1 MSGQT
6 TATAEVPIID
16 DSDVENTEIF
26 SAMLSA
32 TDTQVMLGEDATS
45 ITILD
50 NDGKELE
57 SYHIIIIIS
66 YVQHKR
72 MMC

>member
-26 SAMLSA
+26 SATLSA

-57 SYHIIIIIS
+57 SYHIIIIFPVFHTSI
-66 YVQHKR
+66 